1 MELECNL
8 CLPKMMP
15 SGWRGNPL
23 LDLIPSLL
31 ASVPSTSG
39 AYQTANSSKCFRG
52 LDWYTSFAVWYM
64 ANIDKT
70 NTSSKKNTLYK
81 HDLAERGACNS
92 SKCPRY
98 LLKPLVDLAQGFQWL
113 LWPIRRWRL
122 NVSRTV
128 CRLVGCRGR
137 MPGDCC
143 GCASRT
149 AKASAAS
156 GIKTFDGCD
165 YDEARCGRPCLS
177 SSLYSCRNVH
187 HIHIHCQYHLRHE
200 QSHERANCII
210 SRWSG
215 AHFG

>member
-1 MELECNL
+1 MLQRAQL
-8 CLPKMMP
+8 
-15 SGWRGNPL
+15 
-23 LDLIPSLL
+23 
-31 ASVPSTSG
+31 VH
-39 AYQTANSSKCFRG
+39 
-52 LDWYTSFAVWYM
+52 FAVWDIT
-64 ANIDKT
+64 NNSKT
-70 NTSSKKNTLYK
+70 HTSSGRGLSTSTTLQR
-81 HDLAERGACNS
+81 EVRACNP
-92 SKCPRY
+92 SKCLRY